1 MKDPYSISSA
11 EKAAFVKTLAKLY
24 KVYTTDLARL
34 TDTDLDVVLT
44 AEYEQGYVGQNTL
57 RRMMRKLIEREHLKR
72 YKMEEKDCIL
82 RIPLTY
88 EELTDLKTRV
98 DDVFDV
104 APYVKKLID
113 ENE

>member
-72 YKMEEKDCIL
+72 YKMEEKRLYPQNSANIR
-82 RIPLTY
+82 RI
-88 EELTDLKTRV
+88 DR
-98 DDVFDV
+98 F
-104 APYVKKLID
+104 
-113 ENE
+113 ENPG